1 MAVATLPTVKDF
13 AVTDSHPDWCGGCGD
28 FGILNAVKQALA
40 QRGRAPHDVMVLS
53 GIGCSGKLPHY
64 VRTYGLHTLHGRVL
78 NVATGVKLANSDLE
92 VLAVGG
98 DGDGYGI
105 GAGYFVNSGRRNVDF
120 TYLVHNNGVYG
131 LTKGQA
137 SPTMQ
142 RGMQV
147 KSMPEPAIIDAVNPI
162 GLAISSGYTFI
173 ARGYAMAQRELVGLI
188 VQAMEHRGTALI
200 DILQPCPVYNDLLTI
215 DFLQRPGHRASAQLL
230 AGRRGIRRQSARSEQ
245 HRRDRRQAAG
255 RAGKVLRMGRPH
267 SHWRA
272 LPDRSADLRGRCNL
286 PATRLRD
293 DAAHRRRAT
302 GSGRQLARGPLP
314 LGEPRLAL
322 AQVGRLGPGRTRS
335 TGNPLTLSLGRR
347 PLRKPSVIP
356 AKAGIQSGRTWKRP
370 GFPANPSPARFIHR
384 SSR

>member
-13 AVTDSHPDWCGGCGD
+13 SVTDSHPDWCGGCGD

-40 QRGRAPHDVMVLS
+40 RRGRAPHDVMVVS

-64 VRTYGLHTLHGRVL
+64 VHTYGLHTLHGRVL
-78 NVATGVKLANSDLE
+78 NVATGVKLANRDLE

-147 KSMPEPAIIDAVNPI
+147 KSMPEPAIIDAINPV
-162 GLAISSGYTFI
+162 GLAISSGYTFV

-200 DILQPCPVYNDLLTI
+200 DILQPCPVYNELLTI
-215 DFLQRPGHRASAQLL
+215 DF
-230 AGRRGIRRQSARSEQ
+230 
-245 HRRDRRQAAG
+245 
-255 RAGKVLRMGRPH
+255 
-267 SHWRA
+267 
-272 LPDRSADLRGRCNL
+272 
-286 PATRLRD
+286 
-293 DAAHRRRAT
+293 
-302 GSGRQLARGPLP
+302 
-314 LGEPRLAL
+314 
-322 AQVGRLGPGRTRS
+322 
-335 TGNPLTLSLGRR
+335 
-347 PLRKPSVIP
+347 
-356 AKAGIQSGRTWKRP
+356 
-370 GFPANPSPARFIHR
+370 F
-384 SSR
+384 

>member
-13 AVTDSHPDWCGGCGD
+13 SVTDSHPDWCGGCGD

-40 QRGRAPHDVMVLS
+40 QRGRAPHEVMVVS

-64 VRTYGLHTLHGRVL
+64 VHTYGLHTLHGRVL
-78 NVATGVKLANSDLE
+78 NVATGVKLANRNLE

-120 TYLVHNNGVYG
+120 AYLVHNNGVYG

-147 KSMPEPAIIDAVNPI
+147 KSMPEPAIIDAINPV
-162 GLAISSGYTFI
+162 GLAISSGYTFV

-200 DILQPCPVYNDLLTI
+200 DILQPCPVYNELLTI
-215 DFLQRPGHRASAQLL
+215 DFFRGRDIGHQRSYSVADEGYDGKVHDPSNIDEIVAKQQAALAKSYEWGDRIPIGVLYQIDLPTYEDGVSSRRPEFETTSLADSVRPGVDVSAL
-230 AGRRGIRRQSARSEQ
+230 E
-245 HRRDRRQAAG
+245 DRFR
-255 RAGKVLRMGRPH
+255 
-267 SHWRA
+267 
-272 LPDRSADLRGRCNL
+272 
-286 PATRLRD
+286 
-293 DAAHRRRAT
+293 
-302 GSGRQLARGPLP
+302 
-314 LGEPRLAL
+314 
-322 AQVGRLGPGRTRS
+322 
-335 TGNPLTLSLGRR
+335 
-347 PLRKPSVIP
+347 
-356 AKAGIQSGRTWKRP
+356 
-370 GFPANPSPARFIHR
+370 
-384 SSR
+384 

>member
-40 QRGRAPHDVMVLS
+40 QRGRAPHDVMVVS

-78 NVATGVKLANSDLE
+78 NVATGVKLANRDLE

-215 DFLQRPGHRASAQLL
+215 EFFRGRDIGHQRTYSLADEGYDGKVHDPSNIDEIVAKQQAALAKSYEWGDRIPMGVLYQIDLPTFEDGVTSRRPEFEKTSLMDGARPGVDVSSL
-230 AGRRGIRRQSARSEQ
+230 E
-245 HRRDRRQAAG
+245 DRFR
-255 RAGKVLRMGRPH
+255 
-267 SHWRA
+267 
-272 LPDRSADLRGRCNL
+272 
-286 PATRLRD
+286 
-293 DAAHRRRAT
+293 
-302 GSGRQLARGPLP
+302 
-314 LGEPRLAL
+314 
-322 AQVGRLGPGRTRS
+322 
-335 TGNPLTLSLGRR
+335 
-347 PLRKPSVIP
+347 
-356 AKAGIQSGRTWKRP
+356 
-370 GFPANPSPARFIHR
+370 
-384 SSR
+384 